1 MHLLLSQATTASAS
15 DQSAIQIGVVVIAL
29 LALLQLVL
37 VGKQLFGGNKGE
49 RQIEPTQIA
58 AITAE
63 LRQQTITL
71 NKVDREMGEQKERI
85 KSVDDKITAQ
95 SVQVDNAF
103 RRINAISQES
113 AALIARV
120 QGLENRENLR

>member
-1 MHLLLSQATTASAS
+1 MIPILAETSADPS
-15 DQSAIQIGVVVIAL
+15 GQSTLMIGVVVVAL
-29 LALLQLVL
+29 SALLQLVL
-37 VGKQLFGGNKGE
+37 AGKQLFGGNKGE
-49 RQIEPTQIA
+49 RQIEPTQIS
-58 AITAE
+58 AITQE
-63 LRQQTITL
+63 LRQQTFTL

-85 KSVDDKITAQ
+85 KSVDDKISAQ

-120 QGLENRENLR
+120 QGLENRENSR